1 MKVRYGG
8 EMREEGVTEVGV
20 GKEGD
25 PGMRKG
31 EVPT

>member
-25 PGMRKG
+25 PGP
-31 EVPT
+31 VS